1 MSNYRPLT
9 SNPNKDAAALLID
22 AGQPFAV
29 LDECAEHRLYVAKNL
44 LNSLAC
50 MKPSSTDAH
59 DVSNIAE
66 AAYLLIEDAYDL
78 MRAARVAAVREG
90 RRNE

>member
-9 SNPNKDAAALLID
+9 SNPNKDAAALLVD
-22 AGQPFAV
+22 ASQPFAV

-50 MKPSSTDAH
+50 MNISAADAH

-66 AAYLLIEDAYDL
+66 AASLLLEDACDL
-78 MRAARVAAVREG
+78 MKAARRAAVREG
-90 RRNE
+90 CRND